1 MDWLQGGVLA
11 LVQGLTEFLPI
22 SSDAQR
28 ILVPA
33 WTAVA
38 MHVATLV
45 AISRR
50 SNGPCC
56 GQR

>member
-1 MDWLQGGVLA
+1 MLA